1 MITVRGVTRYN
12 QVMRRT
18 MGTAATIA
26 ACLATL
32 LAQAGPPPLGGR
44 LAGAMLLGETPI
56 ASDDVP
62 QDLPSSDRMRVL
74 GYLDR
79 GAGRGLATQISA
91 AIEGEGSETAATA
104 IAAALSGA
112 AGADE
117 EAARAETLLRDRAHA
132 VAAPFLYAYLAARY
146 RLQFEK
152 AGDDR
157 PTLERLA
164 KKYRTMIERVRN
176 SDDALFRLLADDLD
190 NRPALSP
197 GATRH
202 PREYLPDT

>member
-1 MITVRGVTRYN
+1 
-12 QVMRRT
+12 
-18 MGTAATIA
+18 MGTAAMLV

-32 LAQAGPPPLGGR
+32 MAQPGPPPLGGR
-44 LAGAMLLGETPI
+44 LAGAMLLGEAPVTK
-56 ASDDVP
+56 A
-62 QDLPSSDRMRVL
+62 DLPEELPTADRMRVL
-74 GYLDR
+74 AYLDR
-79 GAGRGLATQISA
+79 GAGRGLATQIA
-91 AIEGEGSETAATA
+91 AALEAEGSETAAAA
-104 IAAALSGA
+104 IASALGGA

-117 EAARAETLLRDRAHA
+117 EAARAEAMLRDPAHA
-132 VAAPFLYAYLAARY
+132 VAAPYLYAYLAARY

-164 KKYRTMIERVRN
+164 KKYRTMVERVRN
-176 SDDALFRLLADDLD
+176 SDDALFRVLADDLD
-190 NRPALSP
+190 NRPALSA

>member
-1 MITVRGVTRYN
+1 
-12 QVMRRT
+12 
-18 MGTAATIA
+18 MGTAVSVVT
-26 ACLATL
+26 CLAAA
-32 LAQAGPPPLGGR
+32 LAQPAPPPLGGR
-44 LAGAMLLGETPI
+44 LAGAMLLGEMPI
-56 ASDDVP
+56 TRDDVP

-79 GAGRGLATQISA
+79 GAGRGLATQIAA
-91 AIEGEGSETAATA
+91 AIEGEGSEAAATA
-104 IAAALSGA
+104 IASALSGA

-117 EAARAETLLRDRAHA
+117 EAARAETLLRDRAHP

-176 SDDALFRLLADDLD
+176 SEDALFRLLADDLD